1 MNFGLSDK
9 DLQSIRRVFSL
20 EPAVQKVLVYGSRAK
35 GNHRPGSDID
45 LTLIGPNLDE
55 KTLSRI
61 DERFEELLLP
71 YRFDL
76 SIYDRIDHPDLIG
89 HIQRIGK
96 IFYEKAGLDRE
107 G

>member
-1 MNFGLSDK
+1 MNFGLSDQ
-9 DLQSIRRVFSL
+9 DLVSIRQVFSQ

-35 GNHRPGSDID
+35 GNYRPGSDID
-45 LTLIGPNLDE
+45 LTLIGADLDE
-55 KTLSRI
+55 KTLSRM

-76 SIYDRIDHPDLIG
+76 SIYDRIDHPELID

-96 IFYEKAGLDRE
+96 IFYEKSGLDGE